1 MLAKIHL
8 RDDGLY
14 DPDVYRQI
22 KSDFWWTFRL
32 YGANDARG
40 AIGELRERYGK
51 GVDIYIRRFNI
62 DVEKMQ
68 RPACLR
74 KLLQRRE
81 ANSDFH
87 MLRFQIGLWEKLW
100 SVRSKFGKDRE
111 VIDEAL
117 QTMYKVA
124 ADVLGEI
131 VREMSYPPN
140 PRDWYDDSPVEEF
153 LSLLPKARG
162 TRLERCMRKLGLG
175 YRATEGLLDHE
186 SKFLEEFIRKP
197 AEDDPMDRY
206 FYLTA
211 EKAEKQ
217 KPPAVDTVKE
227 NADADDR

>member
-1 MLAKIHL
+1 MLAKIQL

-22 KSDFWWTFRL
+22 KSDFMWTFRL
-32 YGANDARG
+32 YGKNDARG

-51 GVDIYIRRFNI
+51 GVDVYIRRFNI

-68 RPACLR
+68 RPECLR

-100 SVRSKFGKDRE
+100 RARSEFGKDRE

-117 QTMYKVA
+117 QTIYKVA
-124 ADVLGEI
+124 ADLLGE
-131 VREMSYPPN
+131 
-140 PRDWYDDSPVEEF
+140 
-153 LSLLPKARG
+153 
-162 TRLERCMRKLGLG
+162 

-217 KPPAVDTVKE
+217 NPPDVDTVKE
-227 NADADDR
+227 IADAGDR